1 MPHAALAHHTEV
13 CTQTQT
19 FEQIKETLRR
29 LDAHGERTAIALEH
43 IAEQGAIVAQH
54 EKRLDKHDLDLRE
67 VFHRVNDQ
75 DRLERVEQKVAEL
88 EKKVAKEEGAE
99 EVAVEK
105 KKFWTDLKLQMATP
119 IMVAVFFTLW
129 LIGKL
134 EIVAKLLRLW
144 KEFTG

>member
-1 MPHAALAHHTEV
+1 MTHTSLAE
-13 CTQTQT
+13 CSQTQT

-29 LDAHGERTAIALEH
+29 LDAHGERTAVALEH

-75 DRLERVEQKVAEL
+75 DRLERVELKVAEL

-99 EVAVEK
+99 AVVEEK
-105 KKFWTDLKLQMATP
+105 KKFWTDVKLQLVTP
-119 IMVAVFFTLW
+119 ALAGSFFLLW
-129 LIGKL
+129 LIDKMGFL
-134 EIVAKLLRLW
+134 TRLLSLW
-144 KEFTG
+144 REFAG

>member
-1 MPHAALAHHTEV
+1 MPQAALAHNIDV
-13 CTQTQT
+13 CAQTQT

-54 EKRLDKHDLDLRE
+54 EKRLDKHDIDLRE

-75 DRLERVEQKVAEL
+75 ERLERVEQKVAEL

-105 KKFWTDLKLQMATP
+105 KKFWTDLKLQLATP
-119 IMVAVFFTLW
+119 IMVAAFFFLW
-129 LIGKL
+129 LTGKL
-134 EIVAKLLRLW
+134 EIAAKLLKLW
-144 KEFTG
+144 REFAG